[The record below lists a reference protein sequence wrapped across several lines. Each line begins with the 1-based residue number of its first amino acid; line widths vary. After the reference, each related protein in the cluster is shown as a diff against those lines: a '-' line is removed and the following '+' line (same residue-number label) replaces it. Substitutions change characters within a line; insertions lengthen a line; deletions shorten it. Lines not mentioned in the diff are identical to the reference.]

1 MLANYLGGIA
11 FLVDYQLLF
20 CLNFLTQVA
29 VSPHS
34 IAEADSDVRS
44 NRQPYCD
51 NFVYLFSCVMQ
62 QSLCHE
68 AAEMIYIT
76 VEMNKDALTTYTNLL
91 EHSGASIRHLTNQ
104 RCLDSSKAVKGGHA
118 AMVSAVNY

>member
-1 MLANYLGGIA
+1 MPLQPVHII
-11 FLVDYQLLF
+11 FLSH
-20 CLNFLTQVA
+20 T
-29 VSPHS
+29 
-34 IAEADSDVRS
+34 ETT
-44 NRQPYCD
+44 
-51 NFVYLFSCVMQ
+51 
-62 QSLCHE
+62 SLCHE